1 MATRQNGRTIK
12 DGLVF
17 GFDTGDTY
25 NSYLGRPTDNLGY
38 NASLNNYN
46 NVPGSVTTNL
56 TQTSDTYR
64 GAPIWTQTLTPL
76 DGSGVSWL
84 SNGNNPGLGV
94 VVYGT
99 GSGGG
104 TANRYTG
111 FSIFFKSTV
120 PMNSTPIFL
129 GYSNIGGWQCNTCA
143 PEDMGDGWFRARVL
157 WYNTVTQSDG
167 KFWAI
172 NPLSASLNVPITI
185 YWAGPFKEDLN
196 STAISQ
202 YVYGTRSATQG
213 LRDLTGNHSLDLSN
227 ITFNTDIRP
236 KIQFDGSD
244 DFITLPSSAI
254 PTGNEISIEIVTSWN
269 GSLQN
274 NSIIAGGSGGSQ
286 DLSLHLP
293 WGDGNVYWDFGRP
306 FNRIYKAIGSSD
318 NYLGNHHWVVSKN
331 SITGIMRIFLD
342 GTLWHYGGGQ
352 TSTTPLLDSVS
363 IGRYDNGSTRAY
375 YYKGDIPVLKI
386 YNKELTPEEVH
397 KNYLHYKSRYGL
409 RDVKSLTSLN
419 TLGAASESA
428 SPSAKLLQ
436 EVGIT
441 TNGNYWLKPFGIVT
455 PFLAYVEFDSNGGDP
470 WVHVGTI
477 DDENAPSNDPN
488 YHKWSNDMNPSQSCP
503 PWDDEST
510 FGGSTPTFVSD
521 YKNTGWS
528 SIPFKQ
534 IMIKD
539 AGNSQRKLLYT
550 NEGQI
555 KSSNSSLREWF
566 GSLKWGA
573 VGSDT
578 SNSAVSAQRVKS
590 LNITNYGVNDPV
602 LQSSGKTKLL
612 FKYGEIDGAQDGN
625 KDRTMI
631 AWHRH
636 DAADGVDGPSGL
648 GCFTNR
654 SGTIDY
660 RDIVPGS
667 VYGSGQDFPPSSI
680 GGSYYYSIWIR

>member
-1 MATRQNGRTIK
+1 MASRLNGRTIE
-12 DGLVF
+12 DNLVF
-17 GFDTGDTY
+17 HFDTGDIY
-25 NSYLGRPTDNLGY
+25 NSYLGRPTTNLLGD
-38 NASLNNYN
+38 SMSNYN
-46 NVPGSVTTNL
+46 NVPGSVTTTL
-56 TQTSDTYR
+56 TLNGDYYR
-64 GAPIWTQTLTPL
+64 GAPVYKQVLTPL

-84 SNGNNPGLGV
+84 TAGSNPGLGV
-94 VVYGT
+94 RHG
-99 GSGGG
+99 GGGG

-111 FSIFFKSTV
+111 FSIFFKPTV
-120 PMNSTPIFL
+120 PMHSTPIFL
-129 GYSNIGGWQCNTCA
+129 GYSNIGGWQASTTP
-143 PEDMGDGWFRARVL
+143 PEDMGDGWFRAYVL

-167 KFWAI
+167 KYWAI
-172 NPLSASLNVPITI
+172 NPATASLNVPITI

-196 STAISQ
+196 STTVSQ
-202 YVYGTRSATQG
+202 YIYSSRSQTQG
-213 LRDLTGNHSLDLSN
+213 LKDLTGVHSLDLTNVS
-227 ITFNTDIRP
+227 FNTDIRP

-244 DFITLPSSAI
+244 DYITLPSSAV
-254 PTGNEISIEIVTSWN
+254 PTGNEITIEIVTSWS
-269 GSLQN
+269 GALQN
-274 NSIIAGGSGGSQ
+274 NSIIAGGSGGNQ

-306 FNRIYKAIGSSD
+306 FNRIFKAIGSSD

-331 SITGIMRIFLD
+331 STTGIMRIFLD
-342 GTLWHYGGGQ
+342 GTLWHYGGGR

-386 YNKELTPEEVH
+386 YNKELTPEETH
-397 KNYLHYKSRYGL
+397 KNYLHYKDRFSL
-409 RDVKSLTSLN
+409 RDVRTLTSLN

-428 SPSAKLLQ
+428 SPSARLLR
-436 EVGIT
+436 EVGFT
-441 TNGNYWLKPFGIVT
+441 TNGNYWLQPPGT
-455 PFLAYVEFDSNGGDP
+455 SPFLAYVEFDSNGGDP

-477 DDENAPSNDPN
+477 ADENDPSNN
-488 YHKWSNDMNPSQSCP
+488 SAYHVWSNNMNSAQECP

-510 FGGSTPTFVSD
+510 FGGSTPTFVGD

-539 AGNSQRKLLYT
+539 AGNSQRKILHT
-550 NEGQI
+550 NEGEI
-555 KSSNSSLREWF
+555 KSSNGSLSEWF
-566 GSLKWGA
+566 ASLKWGA

-578 SNSAVSAQRVKS
+578 SSAAYSANRVKS
-590 LNITNYGVNDPV
+590 VAITNYGIGDPV
-602 LQSSGKTKLL
+602 LQSSSKSRLL

-636 DAADGVDGPSGL
+636 DAGNGVDGPSGL

-654 SGTIDY
+654 GGTIDY

-667 VYGSGQDFPPSSI
+667 VYADGQDFPPANI
-680 GGSYYYSIWIR
+680 GGTYYYTIWIR

>member
-1 MATRQNGRTIK
+1 MSAKQNGSTSK
-12 DGLVF
+12 NGLVF
-17 GFDTGDTY
+17 GFDTGDIY

-38 NASLNNYN
+38 AASLYNYN

-84 SNGNNPGLGV
+84 SNGGNPGLGV
-94 VVYGT
+94 IVYGT

-111 FSIFFKSTV
+111 FSIFFKPTV
-120 PMNSTPIFL
+120 PMHSSPIFTN
-129 GYSNIGGWQCNTCA
+129 YSNIGGWQSGTNY
-143 PEDMGDGWFRARVL
+143 EDMGDGWFRARVL

-202 YVYGTRSATQG
+202 YVYGTRSVTQG
-213 LRDLTGNHSLDLSN
+213 LKDLTGNHSLDLTN
-227 ITFNTDIRP
+227 VTFNSDTNP
-236 KIQFDGSD
+236 KINFDGSD
-244 DFITLPSSAI
+244 DYINLPPAAI
-254 PTGNEISIEIVTSWN
+254 PTGNEITIEIVTSWS
-269 GSLQN
+269 GALQN
-274 NSIIAGGSGGSQ
+274 NSIIAGGSGGNQ
-286 DLSLHLP
+286 DLNLHLP

-306 FNRIYKAIGSSD
+306 FNRISKAIGSSD

-331 SITGIMRIFLD
+331 STTGIMRIFLD

-352 TSTTPLLDSVS
+352 TSTTPLLNSAS
-363 IGRYDNGSTRAY
+363 IGRYDIETVKTY

-397 KNYLHYKSRYGL
+397 KNYLHYKDRFGL
-409 RDVKSLTSLN
+409 RDVKSLTALN
-419 TLGAASESA
+419 TLGVASESA
-428 SPSAKLLQ
+428 SPSAQLLYDMGYRTDG
-436 EVGIT
+436 V
-441 TNGNYWLKPFGIVT
+441 YWLKPTSGAT
-455 PFLAYVEFDSNGGDP
+455 PFQVYIDFNSEGAP

-477 DDENAPSNDPN
+477 DDEDAPSNDPN
-488 YHKWSNDMNPSQSCP
+488 YHKWSNDMNATQSCP
-503 PWDDEST
+503 PWDDNTT

-528 SIPFKQ
+528 SIPFSQ

-539 AGNSQRKLLYT
+539 AGNTKRNLLYT

-555 KSSNSSLREWF
+555 KSNNSSLSSWF

-573 VGSDT
+573 LGSDT
-578 SNSAVSAQRVKS
+578 SNTAYATNRVKA
-590 LNITNYGVNDPV
+590 LNITNFGVNDPV
-602 LQSSGKTKLL
+602 LNSSSKSKLL

-625 KDRTMI
+625 KDRSMI
-631 AWHRH
+631 SWHRH
-636 DAADGVDGPSGL
+636 DAGDGVDGPSGL

-654 SGTIDY
+654 GGTIDY
-660 RDIVPGS
+660 RDITPGS
-667 VYGSGQDFPPSSI
+667 VYGAGQDYPPANI
-680 GGSYYYSIWIR
+680 GGTYYYSIWIK